1 MNSCK
6 LSKVHFCCKM
16 KQHFNFTS
24 FRIFICLLCLAV
36 TKPHLGIK
44 RFLNQANE
52 IQLRYLMFRREQES
66 KHYSED
72 PLQQNFAFCWEHTF
86 VSLTNLNSAYFTP
99 ISSFIQT
106 KSFSSLQCSTMNRFY
121 NLQAVKMEH
130 HEHKT
135 STCNFFMST
144 QANQAYYNSFPT
156 IFHSLIGQK
165 LNNRIPVS
173 TCSSV

>member
-99 ISSFIQT
+99 ISSFIQSPSHPCSAQPRT
-106 KSFSSLQCSTMNRFY
+106 DSTICRPWRWSTMNTKLRRAISSCPHRLTKHIIIVSQQY
-121 NLQAVKMEH
+121 
-130 HEHKT
+130 
-135 STCNFFMST
+135 ST
-144 QANQAYYNSFPT
+144 
-156 IFHSLIGQK
+156 
-165 LNNRIPVS
+165 V
-173 TCSSV
+173 